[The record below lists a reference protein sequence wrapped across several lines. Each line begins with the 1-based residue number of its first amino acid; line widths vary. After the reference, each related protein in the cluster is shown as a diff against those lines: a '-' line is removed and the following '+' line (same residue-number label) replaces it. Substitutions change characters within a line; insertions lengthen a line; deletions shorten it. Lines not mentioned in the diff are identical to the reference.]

1 LIDDAPD
8 VPVVEG
14 VPEAA
19 PVVVVD
25 FPVVVLGGVAALVV
39 VTKGAVV
46 VVVPAAVVVVVPVPV
61 PVPLVVRVPEVLERQ
76 LVSVPVTVKGAL

>member
-8 VPVVEG
+8 VPVDEG
-14 VPEAA
+14 DPEAA
-19 PVVVVD
+19 ADVVVD
-25 FPVVVLGGVAALVV
+25 FPIVLRVAAGLVV
-39 VTKGAVV
+39 VGVTKGVV
-46 VVVPAAVVVVVPVPV
+46 VVVVAPTVVVVVPV